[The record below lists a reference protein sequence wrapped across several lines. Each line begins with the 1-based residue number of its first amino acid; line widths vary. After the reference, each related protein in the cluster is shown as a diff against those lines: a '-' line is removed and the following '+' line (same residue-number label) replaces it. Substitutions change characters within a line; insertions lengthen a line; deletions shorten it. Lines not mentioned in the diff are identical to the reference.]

1 MNRIAEILL
10 DWYAREG
17 RDLPWRRTRDPYR
30 IWLSEVILQQT
41 RVAQGME
48 YYLRFT
54 ERFPDVASL
63 AAAPED
69 EVLKLWQGLGY
80 YSRARNLRAAARE
93 VVERFGGVFPR
104 SLDDV
109 RSLRGV
115 GDYTAAAICSA
126 AYDAPCAVVDGNVY
140 RVLSRLFDL
149 AEPIDTTAG
158 KRAFAC
164 LAQSQLDAAHPG
176 RYNQAIMDF
185 GALQCTPANPSCNDC
200 PLRDECLSLA
210 AGTVAERPVKAGR
223 TRIRPRYLNY
233 LHLECGGRI
242 ALRRRP
248 EGDIWQG
255 LYDLPAIES
264 DRPLDFTEL
273 AAAPPFRDMFGTLPY
288 RLVRTIRMPKHQLS
302 HQTLHAAYHRLALD
316 AWPSAA
322 GGWTLVPY
330 EQLEDYAIPRLLDR
344 YYADR
349 RDPLVAF
356 AGQMTGVEG
365 YVESTASGFLASC
378 SMAAKLKGEPLP
390 DFPRETAIGALA
402 AYISDESVTV
412 FQPMNVN
419 FGILTPLDRRVKG
432 KANKN
437 LAIAQRS
444 LAIIDQMTGQEG
456 TE

>member
-344 YYADR
+344 YFER
-349 RDPLVAF
+349 
-356 AGQMTGVEG
+356 
-365 YVESTASGFLASC
+365 
-378 SMAAKLKGEPLP
+378 
-390 DFPRETAIGALA
+390 IGN
-402 AYISDESVTV
+402 SDT
-412 FQPMNVN
+412 
-419 FGILTPLDRRVKG
+419 
-432 KANKN
+432 
-437 LAIAQRS
+437 
-444 LAIIDQMTGQEG
+444 
-456 TE
+456 

>member
-149 AEPIDTTAG
+149 AEPIDATAG
-158 KRAFAC
+158 NGLSPAWR
-164 LAQSQLDAAHPG
+164 S
-176 RYNQAIMDF
+176 RSS
-185 GALQCTPANPSCNDC
+185 TP
-200 PLRDECLSLA
+200 
-210 AGTVAERPVKAGR
+210 
-223 TRIRPRYLNY
+223 RIRAATTRRSWTSERFSVRP
-233 LHLECGGRI
+233 
-242 ALRRRP
+242 RRP
-248 EGDIWQG
+248 D
-255 LYDLPAIES
+255 AKH
-264 DRPLDFTEL
+264 
-273 AAAPPFRDMFGTLPY
+273 
-288 RLVRTIRMPKHQLS
+288 VRCRR
-302 HQTLHAAYHRLALD
+302 AV
-316 AWPSAA
+316 WPSLPEPSP
-322 GGWTLVPY
+322 TVP
-330 EQLEDYAIPRLLDR
+330 
-344 YYADR
+344 
-349 RDPLVAF
+349 
-356 AGQMTGVEG
+356 
-365 YVESTASGFLASC
+365 
-378 SMAAKLKGEPLP
+378 
-390 DFPRETAIGALA
+390 
-402 AYISDESVTV
+402 
-412 FQPMNVN
+412 
-419 FGILTPLDRRVKG
+419 
-432 KANKN
+432 
-437 LAIAQRS
+437 
-444 LAIIDQMTGQEG
+444 
-456 TE
+456 